1 MSHGRVHGRER
12 RAPPGHDASRELVN
26 RPAMTSLPL
35 LLMLAG
41 CASERLG
48 PKGYDDVADTSSR
61 VDSSVDTG
69 DDSAVAP
76 PEDLTLRALPRLPG
90 AEVPATFRAVR
101 AHVCPDASQ
110 REAQGPWL
118 ESPPPGWDAQPGGV
132 EGETAGWGV
141 AVADV
146 DRNGTLDIYL
156 PHFGPDQLFLRGHDG
171 SVTDA
176 SDRLPGLSDPSFGA
190 TPVDAE
196 GDGDIDIA
204 VANEGGNVLL
214 LNDGTGRFSA
224 VADSTFAGQ
233 AGVERAHHF
242 SWRDLDGDGRLDAF
256 VPTFY
261 HLGGSAPDE
270 NLLLRAT
277 GRLRWERVQGRA
289 GAEGV
294 GLEVSPANA
303 GGLVD
308 LDGDGN
314 LDVYVISD
322 KPGEGFRSGARFGD
336 GLGGF
341 VAAES
346 DGLDVAVQGMGVGL
360 GDVNGD
366 GVLDAAVTGWDELAL
381 LVSVAGADEAG
392 VARERVWANA
402 AMARGV
408 VTGGV
413 AVVGWA
419 AHLADLEIDTDLD
432 LLVAYGPDYSPD
444 GSLGRGPRAN
454 PVRQPIV
461 VYSNDGGV
469 FARDDALQP
478 GAPGNHRGM
487 VVTDLNGDGWLDVV
501 ARDLAAGP
509 ARMHLARCG
518 RARAVELKLVPR
530 STNPEAVGARVWM
543 QLPDGR
549 VLLRDA
555 LVGAEG
561 IASGA
566 SPTLHVGV
574 GDAAA
579 VDVLVRWPDGGWSRT
594 DNLATGTTVVVVR
607 EVAPSPRPSPAR

>member
-1 MSHGRVHGRER
+1 MS
-12 RAPPGHDASRELVN
+12 
-26 RPAMTSLPL
+26 SLPL
-35 LLMLAG
+35 LVALAG
-41 CASERLG
+41 CSSE
-48 PKGYDDVADTSSR
+48 PPQTHIDDTGADTSSG
-61 VDSSVDTG
+61 VDASVDTD
-69 DDSAVAP
+69 DDSAETP
-76 PEDLTLRALPRLPG
+76 LEDLTLRALPRLPG

-101 AHVCPDASQ
+101 AHVCPDASL
-110 REAQGPWL
+110 RETLGPWL
-118 ESPPPGWDAQPGGV
+118 ESHPPGWDAQPTGV
-132 EGETAGWGV
+132 DHETAGWGV

-146 DRNGTLDIYL
+146 DRNGTLDVYL

-224 VADSTFAGQ
+224 VADSTFVGQ

-242 SWRDLDGDGRLDAF
+242 SWGDLDGDGRLDAF

-261 HLGGSAPDE
+261 HLGGIAPDE
-270 NLLLRAT
+270 NLLLRAK
-277 GRLRWERVQGRA
+277 GRLRWERVRGWA
-289 GAEGV
+289 GEEGV

-314 LDVYVISD
+314 IDVYVIND

-341 VAAES
+341 VAAEG
-346 DGLDVAVQGMGVGL
+346 DGLDVAMQGMGLGL

-366 GVLDAAVTGWDELAL
+366 GVLDAVVTGWDELAL
-381 LVSVAGADEAG
+381 LVSIAGADEAG

-402 AMARGV
+402 AMARGI
-408 VTGGV
+408 VTGGE

-419 AHLADLEIDTDLD
+419 AHLADLDNDTDLD
-432 LLVAYGPDYSPD
+432 ALVAYGPDYSPD
-444 GSLGRGPRAN
+444 GSLGQGPREN

-461 VYSNDGGV
+461 VYRNDGGR
-469 FARDDALQP
+469 FTRDDALQP
-478 GAPGNHRGM
+478 GAPGNHRGL
-487 VVTDLNGDGWLDVV
+487 VVTDLDGDGWLDMV

-518 RARAVELKLVPR
+518 RARAVELHLVQR
-530 STNPEAVGARVWM
+530 GTNPEAIGARVWV

-555 LVGAEG
+555 LLGTEG

-574 GDAAA
+574 GDATA
-579 VDVLVRWPDGGWSRT
+579 VDVLVRWPDGGWSRA
-594 DNLATGTTVVVVR
+594 DDLATGSTVVVVR
-607 EVAPSPRPSPAR
+607 EIAPSRRPSPAR